1 MITLRTA
8 SRSAL
13 AAGLLAAVVG
23 LSETPARAAEG
34 DIVFARAQD
43 ADALDVARVSTT
55 ISFQVMTQ
63 IYETLLNLDDKGK
76 VVGGLAS
83 SYTASPDNKT
93 FTFTLRPNIKCH
105 DGSTFDANAANG
117 LLAVVYNRIDVLIVG
132 GLASVGQLSLYAPA
146 SRIQDALY
154 LIPSSLESV
163 AFPVMSIKIPSF
175 QLSSTRLSETLTWS
189 APRLLHIP

>member
-1 MITLRTA
+1 MIALRTA

-13 AAGLLAAVVG
+13 AAGLLATVVG

-93 FTFTLRPNIKCH
+93 FTFT
-105 DGSTFDANAANG
+105 
-117 LLAVVYNRIDVLIVG
+117 
-132 GLASVGQLSLYAPA
+132 APA
-146 SRIQDALY
+146 EHQV
-154 LIPSSLESV
+154 P
-163 AFPVMSIKIPSF
+163 
-175 QLSSTRLSETLTWS
+175 
-189 APRLLHIP
+189 

>member
-1 MITLRTA
+1 MIALRTA

-13 AAGLLAAVVG
+13 AAGLLATVVG
-23 LSETPARAAEG
+23 LPSAPARAAEG

-83 SYTASPDNKT
+83 SYTAAPTTRPSPSRSGRT
-93 FTFTLRPNIKCH
+93 
-105 DGSTFDANAANG
+105 SSVMMAA
-117 LLAVVYNRIDVLIVG
+117 
-132 GLASVGQLSLYAPA
+132 
-146 SRIQDALY
+146 
-154 LIPSSLESV
+154 
-163 AFPVMSIKIPSF
+163 
-175 QLSSTRLSETLTWS
+175 SSTPM
-189 APRLLHIP
+189 PRSGTS